1 MAKAAEISGGSA
13 RDRVIDALMA
23 LAAERDWDQIEIG
36 DIAERAYIS
45 LSEFRDLFPSK
56 GAILGAFARRIDH
69 AVLAGDNE
77 DLALESDKDRIF
89 EVLMRRIDA
98 LAPYKEALK
107 RMTPALSRDPLSL
120 AALNQVAMNSMRFM
134 LAASG
139 IDTEGPMGLIK
150 LQGSVLMFAKLLD
163 VWYHDEDP
171 GLSRTMAAMDTEL
184 KRGGMVISR
193 LDDLCRLTA
202 PLSGALHRV
211 AERGFR
217 MADRQSTSRGNPDL
231 DPSI

>member
-23 LAAERDWDQIEIG
+23 LATERDWDQIEIG
-36 DIAERAYIS
+36 DIAERADIS

-89 EVLMRRIDA
+89 DVLMRRFDA
-98 LAPYKEALK
+98 LTPYKEALK

-134 LAASG
+134 LASAG

-163 VWYHDEDP
+163 VWYQDEDP

-184 KRGGMVISR
+184 KRGGMVVSR

-202 PLSGALHRV
+202 PLSGALHRI

-217 MADRQSTSRGNPDL
+217 MADRTPTSRGNPDL